1 MLPQMKEDLLHSD
14 STVFDNYADTSKK
27 EVSALIFARFKRHFT
42 AKKREYRM
50 TFAVL
55 PCYLYFY
62 REFASVTIE
71 IFGIYLAAADIEY
84 LFHKC
89 KSQTVAFL
97 LV

>member
-1 MLPQMKEDLLHSD
+1 MLPQMREDLLHSD
-14 STVFDNYADTSKK
+14 STVFDNYADTSKRGVGIVFCSFLK
-27 EVSALIFARFKRHFT
+27 AFYC
-42 AKKREYRM
+42 KKREYRM

-62 REFASVTIE
+62 RESASVILE